1 MRRYSGPWWASLL
14 LSSAVTGGGSFALL
28 TLLAGLPVET
38 AILISVALIVLGDI
52 VLAFIMESISPTH
65 VMLAPG
71 ERRHRNDIAEEFG
84 TVIGDFEGG
93 AGRVSIRGE
102 HWCARQSVGC
112 HAQLK
117 AGSPVRI
124 LERNGLTL
132 VVAAA

>member
-84 TVIGDFEGG
+84 TVIGDFVEEVREDRYVVRYRPGHG
-93 AGRVSIRGE
+93 VRPLEPGELQQLDLDHGVRFAG
-102 HWCARQSVGC
+102 
-112 HAQLK
+112 
-117 AGSPVRI
+117 
-124 LERNGLTL
+124 
-132 VVAAA
+132 